1 MEGNRSMHALT
12 LARQRLRARIQ
23 HPSTPQ
29 PVRLAHGLVE
39 KGQGRFL
46 PVLSS
51 PIAQSILAYGY
62 DARTLEQIYADRSAE
77 QSLVGRMADRVVLD
91 LPLHVGL
98 RERFEATVGEICAAA
113 VLAVREG
120 AAEFR
125 VLSAPCGLGAELRA
139 VAERLGSD
147 RPETFAALRCWG
159 VDPDTDGHLLPQA
172 RRRTAHAGLKA
183 EFLREDLR
191 RYRGVDAIVKR
202 EGPFHLVSCV
212 GASQTRTVAEMSALI
227 GQYVRALAPGGTL
240 LVDRWL
246 PVSHSGLGKGLGP
259 QIVTHNA
266 REFTDMLRSHG
277 LTLERE
283 HATGEGGNVVLV
295 ARKAA

>member
-1 MEGNRSMHALT
+1 MHALT

-29 PVRLAHGLVE
+29 PVRLAHGMVE

-46 PVLSS
+46 PILSS
-51 PIAQSILAYGY
+51 PIAQSILAQGY
-62 DARTLEQIYADRSAE
+62 DARTLEQIYKDRSAE

-91 LPLHVGL
+91 LPVHVGL
-98 RERFEATVGEICAAA
+98 RERFEATVGEICASA

-120 AAEFR
+120 AEEFR
-125 VLSAPCGLGAELRA
+125 VLFAPCGMGTDLRA
-139 VAERLGSD
+139 VAERLRAE
-147 RPETFAALRCWG
+147 RPETFAKLRCWG

-172 RRRTAHAGLKA
+172 RRRAAAAGLKA

-191 RYRGVDAIVKR
+191 RYRGVDAVVKR

-212 GASQTRTVAEMSALI
+212 GASQSRTVEEMSALVA
-227 GQYVRALAPGGTL
+227 QYVRALAPGGTL
-240 LVDRWL
+240 VIDRWL
-246 PVSHSGLGKGLGP
+246 PISNPGLGSGLGP
-259 QIVTHNA
+259 QMNTHNA
-266 REFTDMLRSHG
+266 REFSQMLLSHG
-277 LTLERE
+277 LTIERE
-283 HATGEGGNVVLV
+283 HATGEGGNVLIV

>member
-1 MEGNRSMHALT
+1 MHALS

-29 PVRLAHGLVE
+29 PVRLAHGMVE

-46 PVLSS
+46 PILSS
-51 PIAQSILAYGY
+51 PIAQSILARGY
-62 DARTLEQIYADRSAE
+62 DARTLEQIYEDRSAE

-91 LPLHVGL
+91 LPVHVGL
-98 RERFEATVGEICAAA
+98 RERFEATVGEICASA

-120 AAEFR
+120 AEEFR
-125 VLSAPCGLGAELRA
+125 VLFAPCGMGTDLRA
-139 VAERLGSD
+139 VAERLRAE
-147 RPETFAALRCWG
+147 RPDTFAKLRCWG

-172 RRRTAHAGLKA
+172 RRRAAAAGLKA

-191 RYRGVDAIVKR
+191 RYRGVDAVVKR

-212 GASQTRTVAEMSALI
+212 GASQSRTVAEMSALVA
-227 GQYVRALAPGGTL
+227 QYVRALAPGGTL
-240 LVDRWL
+240 VIDRWL
-246 PVSHSGLGKGLGP
+246 PISNPGLGSGLGP
-259 QIVTHNA
+259 QMNTHNA
-266 REFTDMLRSHG
+266 REFNEMLRAHG
-277 LTLERE
+277 LTVERE
-283 HATGEGGNVVLV
+283 HATGEGGNVLIV

>member
-1 MEGNRSMHALT
+1 MHALT

-39 KGQGRFL
+39 NGQGRFL

-62 DARTLEQIYADRSAE
+62 DARTLEQIYLDRSAE

-120 AAEFR
+120 ASEFR
-125 VLSAPCGLGAELRA
+125 VLSAPCGLGAELRG
-139 VAERLGSD
+139 VAERLRND
-147 RPETFAALRCWG
+147 RPETFTALRCWG
-159 VDPDTDGHLLPQA
+159 VDPDVDGHLLPQA
-172 RRRTAHAGLKA
+172 RRRAANAGLQA

-202 EGPFHLVSCV
+202 EGSFHLVSCV

-240 LVDRWL
+240 VVDRWL
-246 PVSHSGLGKGLGP
+246 PVANPGLGKGLGP
-259 QIVTHNA
+259 QMTTHNA
-266 REFTDMLRSHG
+266 REFTEMLRSHG
-277 LTLERE
+277 LTIERE
-283 HATGEGGNVVLV
+283 HATGEGGNVVVV